1 MKPLT
6 RDGVNGRDFV
16 GVFFGEFSDTF
27 SRKEAPT
34 LSHRGDGSPLSF
46 LLLLLLAGPWLGLDA
61 LTGLSESTALGPN

>member
-1 MKPLT
+1 MKSLT
-6 RDGVNGRDFV
+6 REGVNGRDFV

-46 LLLLLLAGPWLGLDA
+46 LLLLPAGPWVGLAA
-61 LTGLSESTALGPN
+61 LTGVREAAAAPVAN